1 MDVTGYKLK
10 EALKLKT
17 IELQSVQSLFDE
29 SLYKFEGEEKLSP
42 MDVVAQIKTLE
53 DQIAKLQT
61 AQSYY
66 NLQVIVIINGE
77 RGFLETAIKLVGGA
91 GRVSKMWRTASAGRT
106 RDKWDRSQI
115 ATRRTDEITA
125 EPTVKKVDALEKAKE
140 AEKFAS
146 SLRSAIAVGNT
157 SIVDIAWIDEK
168 LFS

>member
-1 MDVTGYKLK
+1 MQVTGYKLK
-10 EALKLKT
+10 EALKLKA
-17 IELQSVQSLFDE
+17 IELQAVQSLFDE

-42 MDVVAQIKTLE
+42 EEVVDKIKTLE

-66 NLQVIVIINGE
+66 NLQVIVEVNGKK
-77 RGFLETAIKLVGGA
+77 GFLETAIKLVGGA

-106 RDKWDRSQI
+106 RDRWDRSNI
-115 ATRRTDEITA
+115 ITRRTDEVMA
-125 EPTVKKVDALEKAKE
+125 EPTVNKITALEKAKE

-146 SLRSAIAVGNT
+146 ALRSAIAVGNT
-157 SIVDIAWIDEK
+157 NIVDVDWIDEK